1 MGEGSASND
10 NERGSSSHVLMAVF
24 FNTSHTI
31 DCDTGWK
38 EVSGDPS
45 KTVWVTGGR
54 GMVWELRLSR
64 MVEILFTKK
73 SQNLC
78 GRSTDGTEDGRDE
91 VFDLPRRVFVML
103 NCLDEV
109 HARILVL
116 IYVTLES
123 FQEHFVRTI
132 IYYYYYIYIYIQSFW
147 TPELITGNF
156 ATFQRQLLTASLQ
169 QPSSGSAI

>member
-1 MGEGSASND
+1 
-10 NERGSSSHVLMAVF
+10 
-24 FNTSHTI
+24 
-31 DCDTGWK
+31 
-38 EVSGDPS
+38 
-45 KTVWVTGGR
+45 
-54 GMVWELRLSR
+54 MVWELRLSR

-132 IYYYYYIYIYIQSFW
+132 IYYYYIYIHTIILNSRTDYRKLCYFPK
-147 TPELITGNF
+147 TAADCKF
-156 ATFQRQLLTASLQ
+156 ATTFFRKCHLTLSNPGVLPVPPAFSKSLAPPPPPPPP
-169 QPSSGSAI
+169 PSPHNHHPDNCKVTVTEPSTC